1 MKLKIWQVGEAVLR
15 QESRALSPEEIVG
28 HTIQE
33 LIALMQETMRDA
45 PGVGLAAPQVGV
57 PVQLVVIEDRPEY
70 IQRLTPK
77 QVEERKRYPVDF
89 HVLANPKLTI
99 ESDDSAEHFEGCLS
113 LAGFTAIVPRA
124 TRVRV
129 EYLDERAQPTVRVAE
144 GWYARILQHE
154 VDHLRGVLY
163 VDHMEAPSFSTI
175 GNYEKYWKNHSV
187 SEFRKSTYPN

>member
-1 MKLKIWQVGEAVLR
+1 
-15 QESRALSPEEIVG
+15 
-28 HTIQE
+28 
-33 LIALMQETMRDA
+33 MRDA